1 MTTRDAFIERV
12 RRAAEQG
19 RAYRVH
25 VQDTPA
31 DIGYIGGGSD
41 LVERFVQEVT
51 AVGGEAYVVGNVLE
65 AQTKLRELLAG
76 TSRAL
81 CWRHPVLDELALAD
95 TIAAAGAVM
104 IDHSML
110 TEQPAETEREWML
123 GCDVGVTSCDWAV
136 AETGTLVI
144 RSRPGQERVASL
156 LPPTHIAVVQRRQ
169 IVPDLIDA
177 FRLFGATELPS
188 NITFITGPS
197 KTGDIE
203 LQLTTGVHGPGRLQ
217 MIVIDAETRAT
228 DTIP

>member
-1 MTTRDAFIERV
+1 MTARDAFIERV

-25 VQDTPA
+25 LQDTPA
-31 DIGYIGGGSD
+31 DIGYVGGGGN

-76 TSRAL
+76 TSRTL
-81 CWRHPVLDELALAD
+81 RWRHPVLDELGLAE
-95 TIAAAGAVM
+95 ILVAAAVVT
-104 IDHSML
+104 IDHSTL
-110 TEQPAETEREWML
+110 TEQPAEKQREWML
-123 GCDVGVTSCDWAV
+123 GCDVGVTSCDCAV
-136 AETGTLVI
+136 AETGTLVM

-169 IVPDLIDA
+169 IVPDLLDA
-177 FRLFGATELPS
+177 FQLFGATELPS
-188 NITFITGPS
+188 NVTFITGPS

-217 MIVIDAETRAT
+217 MIVIDDGAAAAEQV
-228 DTIP
+228 P